1 MTKMKTLDWKDVVQ
15 LHIDKFGVEPVIT
28 GINFHDSDKIIIWVM
43 EAIENGTPYIEKDV
57 PDGIDI

>member
-1 MTKMKTLDWKDVVQ
+1 MTEIKILDWKGVVQ

-43 EAIENGTPYIEKDV
+43 GAIENGTLYIEKDV
-57 PDGIDI
+57 PDGINI

>member
-43 EAIENGTPYIEKDV
+43 EAI
-57 PDGIDI
+57 